1 VTMGEGEKG
10 HEERCDANDVSPAQE
25 RESRHSRTEVALSFA
40 DRMNGALDALE
51 VEGVDG
57 SEVA

>member
-10 HEERCDANDVSPAQE
+10 HEWRSDANDVSPAQG
-25 RESRHSRTEVALSFA
+25 RESRHPCTEVVLSFS
-40 DRMNGALDALE
+40 DHMNDALDALE

-57 SEVA
+57 SAVA